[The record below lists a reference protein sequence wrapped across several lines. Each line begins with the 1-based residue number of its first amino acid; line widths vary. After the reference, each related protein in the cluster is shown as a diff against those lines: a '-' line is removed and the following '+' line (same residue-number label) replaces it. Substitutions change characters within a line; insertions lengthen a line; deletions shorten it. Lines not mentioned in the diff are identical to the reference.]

1 MYVYRTG
8 TFYGQCSELCGVN
21 HALMPIAV
29 KITKK
34 EYFWKFINSA
44 VIAGNAELFE
54 LRKNKFQI
62 EGK

>member
-1 MYVYRTG
+1 
-8 TFYGQCSELCGVN
+8 
-21 HALMPIAV
+21 MPIAV

-62 EGK
+62 ESK